1 MYEVYVD
8 GKFYEVADSVAEA
21 RSDTWQL
28 YLQGHEVVIIDA
40 R

>member
-8 GKFYEVADSVAEA
+8 GKFYELADSVNEA
-21 RSDTWQL
+21 RSDTYQL
-28 YLQGHEVVIIDA
+28 YLQGHEIVIKDA